1 MFVQHLAERQG
12 LTHGLL
18 TLYNKDNSHV
28 MKNCMILCFGLLVLS
43 ACQTTTDSAQGGF
56 INGLSAINS
65 GAYEE
70 RSKNLGKQET
80 AESVRQ
86 AELRQDL
93 RILKAE
99 YASLQRLIRTQR
111 SDISLTNRVLP
122 SGIVKR
128 VNSTLIALEP
138 SGDISTQL
146 NELRRSIAAAR
157 ALTAELANLS

>member
-1 MFVQHLAERQG
+1 MQHLAERQG

-28 MKNCMILCFGLLVLS
+28 MKNYMILCLGLLVLS
-43 ACQTTTDSAQGGF
+43 ACQTTSDSAQGGF

-70 RSKNLGKQET
+70 RSKNLGKQDDCRER
-80 AESVRQ
+80 SRQ
-86 AELRQDL
+86 ADLRQDL

-111 SDISLTNRVLP
+111 SDISH
-122 SGIVKR
+122 
-128 VNSTLIALEP
+128 
-138 SGDISTQL
+138 
-146 NELRRSIAAAR
+146 
-157 ALTAELANLS
+157 